1 MGISL
6 LRGVGLRF
14 CGLLCLLG
22 LFSSPALSQA
32 VRSGSDAAQ
41 PSQIIAIPNRI
52 SSAADWSRR
61 VPLRNHLPLWANAQN
76 STGAASSEMTLSMV
90 LKRSPEQ
97 QAALN
102 QLLADQKNPA
112 SPEFHHWLTPTE
124 FGQRFGLSQSDIQTI
139 TNWLAAQGLHIHY
152 VSPSRTFIGF
162 GGSAAAVGQAFG
174 TEIRNY
180 TVRGEARVSVSS
192 DPVIP
197 APLAPVVK
205 AIKGLYTID
214 DQPQHIMTEPQASG
228 PNLTLA
234 NGANYITPGDF
245 NIIYDSEPQF
255 YGAGQTIGIVG
266 RSRTDFDD
274 FTNFFARTSAPFQ
287 TPTEIIPTAFG
298 GIDPGPA
305 YTLPPSQGVSLSEQS
320 EATLDVTRAGTIASW
335 AAIDLVVA
343 TSASGGIGADAQ
355 YLVQTT
361 PLPAQIINISYG
373 ACEAKAGPSGV
384 AFWDTLFEQADAEG
398 ISVFV
403 SSGDSGAAGCEQ
415 AFTAPV
421 ASPPAISPNYICS
434 SSHATCVGGTQFN
447 DTSDPSKYWRTDGGS
462 NLSSANSYIPEG
474 GWNEPTNSSGGTQVA
489 GSGGGVSSVIPTPK
503 WQTGAG
509 VPAGRAGRYTPD
521 VSFNAS
527 CHTPYFA
534 CLAAAGASCVPDSSG
549 SFRFVGFCG
558 TSASAPSMAGVAAVV
573 NERMQFPQGNIN
585 PEIYAMALSQPSSF
599 HDTTP
604 SSSGVTNCDVHT
616 PSICNNST
624 PGPNGLSG
632 GQAGYP
638 LATGYDMVTGVGS
651 VDVANFRNN
660 FATALPQPTMTVK
673 SSPDPISQVDQ
684 ATITVT
690 VAGASGQPTPTGTV
704 KFSNLNYNPPDATL
718 SNGIATFVVPP
729 LALITPYFTARYIP
743 DDASDAVYEDAATTG
758 SLNIAPISATI
769 KIDFAPSSVSTAQ
782 DLPVTVTL
790 AGPSGAPVPTGN
802 VSLFA
807 GPAGG
812 VATLEI
818 TKTLSGG
825 SVNFTVPAGSMPAGA
840 DQIGAAYN
848 PDDAGYKYYQP
859 VYKAASITVTQA
871 PKTTPTVKVTAS
883 PATAPHGTSVA
894 LKISVVPASG
904 GPTPT
909 GSVTFQD
916 AYPITQ
922 TLSGGAAEIDTV
934 GGQLPMGTDTV
945 TVNYPGDANNNA
957 ASGSTTVTI
966 TKAVPGIKVTPG
978 ATAIT
983 PDQSLTVQVEVDAA
997 MGTGDPTGSVTLTSG
1012 TYTSAATAVVGE
1024 LASITI
1030 PPGSLATGTDT
1041 LTVSYSGDGN
1051 YTTATG
1057 TATVTVNAVPPSL
1070 TAAATDVTLGT
1081 AGATT
1086 GNTST
1091 ITITPAGGFTGSVD
1105 LTAAVTTSPA
1115 GAQNLPTLSFGS
1127 TTPVVITSTAAGH
1140 ATLTVT
1146 TTPATTSAVV
1156 PPPMHR
1162 VWFPAGGTA
1171 LGLLVLFGIPARRR
1185 KLRAWLG
1192 MVLLF
1197 AGVSVGMTAC
1207 SGGGTS
1213 TPPPVTHPGTTAGTY
1228 VVTVTA
1234 TSGAVTAK
1242 TTLQVKVD

>member
-1 MGISL
+1 MRIS

-14 CGLLCLLG
+14 CGFVFLLG
-22 LFSSPALSQA
+22 LFSSPVVSQGARRGSDTAQNTQA
-32 VRSGSDAAQ
+32 VAV
-41 PSQIIAIPNRI
+41 PNRI
-52 SSAADWSRR
+52 SPASDWSRR

-76 STGAASSEMTLSMV
+76 STGAASADMTLNMV
-90 LKRSPEQ
+90 LSRSPEE
-97 QAALN
+97 QAALD

-139 TNWLAAQGLHIHY
+139 SNWLVAQGLRIHY

-180 TVRGEARVSVSS
+180 SVKGEARVSVSS
-192 DPVIP
+192 DPLIP
-197 APLAPVVK
+197 AALAPVVK
-205 AIKGLYTID
+205 AIHGLYTID
-214 DQPQHIMTEPQASG
+214 DRPQHIMTEPQASG

-274 FTNFFARTSAPFQ
+274 FTNFFARTSAPLQ
-287 TPTEIIPTAFG
+287 TPTEIVPTAFG

-343 TSASGGIGADAQ
+343 TSASGGIEADAQ

-384 AFWDTLFEQADAEG
+384 TFWDTLFEQADAEG

-421 ASPPAISPNYICS
+421 VSPPAISPNYICS

-503 WQTGAG
+503 WQTGTG
-509 VPAGRAGRYTPD
+509 VPAARAGRYTPD

-534 CLAAAGASCVPDSSG
+534 CLSAAGASCVPDSSG

-573 NERMQFPQGNIN
+573 NERMQFRQGNVN
-585 PEIYAMALSQPSSF
+585 PEIYAMALNQPSSF

-624 PGPNGLSG
+624 PGPTGLTG

-638 LATGYDMVTGVGS
+638 VTTGYDMVTGVGS
-651 VDVANFRNN
+651 VDVANFRSN
-660 FATALPQPTMTVK
+660 FATALPQPSITVK

-684 ATITVT
+684 ATIIVT
-690 VAGASGQPTPTGTV
+690 VAGASGQPTPTGTI
-704 KFSNLNYNPPDATL
+704 KFSNENYNPADATL
-718 SNGIATFVVPP
+718 SKGTATFVVPP
-729 LALITPYFTARYIP
+729 LALITPGFTALYTP
-743 DDASDAVYEDAATTG
+743 DDASAAVYEGALITG
-758 SLNIAPISATI
+758 SLDITPISATI
-769 KIDFAPSSVSTAQ
+769 KIDLAQSTVSTAQ
-782 DLPVTVTL
+782 DVPVTVTV

-802 VSLFA
+802 VSLSA
-807 GPAGG
+807 GPDGG
-812 VATLEI
+812 VDTWGVTEA
-818 TKTLSGG
+818 LSGG
-825 SVNFTVPAGSMPAGA
+825 SAKFTVPAGAMPAGA
-840 DQIGAAYN
+840 DSIGAAYN

-859 VYKAASITVTQA
+859 IYKAASITVTQA
-871 PKTTPTVKVTAS
+871 PKTTPTVKITAS
-883 PATAPHGTSVA
+883 PTSAPHGTSVT
-894 LKISVVPASG
+894 LKINVVPASG
-904 GPTPT
+904 GSTPT

-922 TLSGGAAEIDTV
+922 ILSGGTAEIDTLA
-934 GGQLPMGTDTV
+934 GQLPIGTDTV

-966 TKAVPGIKVTPG
+966 TKAIPGIKITP
-978 ATAIT
+978 ASSTIT
-983 PDQSLTVQVEVDAA
+983 PDQSLTVQVELDPA
-997 MGTGDPTGSVTLTSG
+997 MGTDYPTGSVTLTCG
-1012 TYTSAATAVVGE
+1012 TYTSASTAVVNQF
-1024 LASITI
+1024 ANITI
-1030 PPGSLATGTDT
+1030 PGGSLATGTDT

-1051 YTTATG
+1051 YAAASG
-1057 TATVTVNAVPPSL
+1057 TATVTVNAVPPGL
-1070 TAAATDVTLGT
+1070 TVAGTNVTIGT

-1091 ITITPAGGFTGSVD
+1091 ITLTPAGGFTGSVS

-1115 GAQNLPTLSFGS
+1115 GAQNPPTVSFGS
-1127 TTPVVITSTAAGH
+1127 TSPVTISTAAVH
-1140 ATLTVT
+1140 ATLTIT
-1146 TTPATTSAVV
+1146 TTPTTTSALV
-1156 PPPMHR
+1156 PPPPTHR
-1162 VWFPAGGTA
+1162 SWFPAGGTA
-1171 LGLLVLFGIPARRR
+1171 LGLLVLFGIPSRRR

-1197 AGVSVGMTAC
+1197 AGVSIGMTAC
-1207 SGGGTS
+1207 SGGSSS
-1213 TPPPVTHPGTTAGTY
+1213 TPPPPVTHPGTTAGTY

-1234 TSGAVTAK
+1234 TSGAVSAK
-1242 TTLQVKVD
+1242 TTVQVVVD